1 MTVANVGPTLQVVD
15 DLDRLRDTAS
25 WRALERSGDSPFLT
39 LAWFDNLA
47 RTCGWQGRLRWL
59 CVEDGQ
65 GLSLLPLRQ
74 HDSGQLESLANFYA
88 ALWGPV
94 RSAGLPPQAH
104 VASYAGW
111 IAAQRSPI
119 LRLHPLDADDA
130 AWTALAEALRARGYW
145 VDRYFAFG
153 NWRQSTAGISGADY
167 LAARPSKLR
176 HTVRRVRRKLAAEPG
191 FEARFLDASS
201 SPADVRAAVSDYC
214 AVYANSWKRP
224 EPFPDFVPGLCE
236 IARREG
242 WLRMGLCYLDGQPV
256 AAQIWLVHR
265 GVASIFKL
273 AYDQRYASRG
283 VGTWISAAL
292 SERVIDID
300 RVSEIDFLAGDD
312 AYKTEWMSERRERIG
327 LIAFRRRSFLGLLAA
342 ALHFGARAVRKNFTN
357 R

>member
-1 MTVANVGPTLQVVD
+1 MTADKLAPKLQVYD
-15 DLDRLRDTAS
+15 DLDRLRDTPS
-25 WRALERSGDSPFLT
+25 WQALQRCGDSPFLT

-47 RTCGWQGRLRWL
+47 RTCAWRERLHWL
-59 CVEDGQ
+59 CVEDAQ
-65 GLSLLPLRQ
+65 GLSLLPLRR

-94 RSAGLPPQAH
+94 RTAALEPQAH
-104 VASYAGW
+104 ATSYADW

-119 LRLHPLDADDA
+119 IRLHPLDADDA
-130 AWTALAEALRARGYW
+130 TWTALAEALRARGYW

-201 SPADVRAAVSDYC
+201 SPTELRAAVSDYC
-214 AVYANSWKRP
+214 SVYANSWKRP

-236 IARREG
+236 VAHREG
-242 WLRMGLCYLDGQPV
+242 WLRMGLCYLEGQPV

-273 AYDQRYASRG
+273 AYDQRFASRG

-300 RVSEIDFLAGDD
+300 RVNAIDFLAGDD
-312 AYKTEWMSERRERIG
+312 AYKTEWMSDRRERIG
-327 LIAFRRRSFLGLLAA
+327 LIAFRPSSLKGLLAA
-342 ALHFGARAVRKNFTN
+342 TLHYGARGLR
-357 R
+357 RMRRR